1 MKNLL
6 LFACFLGNMVW
17 ANAQTQITK
26 PADQPT
32 AFYSIQLGAFEESV
46 KQADFEAIR
55 SYAFV
60 YKRDGLVYVGGFPT
74 AEAAE
79 PILAKVKSKGF
90 DDAFVA
96 EKPFKKAKTGYVV
109 QIATK
114 NASEPIDWQ
123 KYATAGTLYAVPS
136 GVQVRIVQGFYDD
149 KNDAN
154 VKLKEVQALGFE
166 DAFVRNVRDVQASL
180 VTEFEVGDKKLLA
193 KSPTA
198 TTVGKT
204 GDKVSDKK
212 LVSYSQSRR
221 KSVMKLQEALKE
233 MGMTT
238 TSVPDGVLGKT
249 TQAAY
254 EKALKQNR
262 RLVNYNA
269 WAEAH
274 GDFGDWSAARLLM
287 TMTRDLSVKD
297 EQAAIVADL
306 LNNLPEDPLSKK
318 DADAALNW
326 HSATWK
332 KLEAWSTGAQYNDQ
346 VYTALKVAY
355 YRTWAQLEDYY
366 AAKGLTGEA
375 ATALSVSVLQTL
387 VAEDLTAF

>member
-6 LFACFLGNMVW
+6 LFACFLGNILG
-17 ANAQTQITK
+17 ANAQTAITK

-74 AEAAE
+74 PEAAQ
-79 PILAKVKSKGF
+79 PILEKVKAKGF

-96 EKPFKKAKTGYVV
+96 EKSFKKAKSGFVV

-123 KYATAGTLYAVPS
+123 KYAEAGELYTVPS
-136 GVQVRIVQGFYDD
+136 GIQVRVVQGFYED

-154 VKLKEVQALGFE
+154 VKLKEVQALGFA
-166 DAFVRNVRDVQASL
+166 DAFVRNVRDVQASR
-180 VTEFEVGDKKLLA
+180 VTEFETGDKKLLA
-193 KSPTA
+193 KAPVEAKSKTPEKKPT
-198 TTVGKT
+198 
-204 GDKVSDKK
+204 
-212 LVSYSQSRR
+212 SYNAARR

-238 TSVPDGVLGKT
+238 TSTPDGVFGRT

-254 EKALKQNR
+254 DKAIKQNR

-297 EQAAIVADL
+297 EQAAVVADL

-318 DADAALNW
+318 DADAALAW

-332 KLEAWSTGAQYNDQ
+332 KLEAWSTQAQYNDQ

-355 YRTWAQLEDYY
+355 YRTLTQLEDYY
-366 AAKGLTGEA
+366 AAKGVAGEA
-375 ATALSVSVLQTL
+375 ATALSVSVIHTL
-387 VAEDLTAF
+387 IGEDLTAF